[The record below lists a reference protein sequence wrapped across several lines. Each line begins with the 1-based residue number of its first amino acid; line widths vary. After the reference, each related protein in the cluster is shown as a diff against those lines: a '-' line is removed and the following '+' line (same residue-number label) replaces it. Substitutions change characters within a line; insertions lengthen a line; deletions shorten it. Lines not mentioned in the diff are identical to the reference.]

1 MSSWNK
7 WLWGGLGWTIGGPI
21 GGIIG
26 FALGAITE
34 KPIQKRRGRPPST
47 QPGDFGTVLLILCAS
62 LMKADNRVL
71 KSELDFVKNFIVTQ
85 FGSTYA
91 SQRLKL
97 LQQILKQD
105 YDIIPVCYQIKTH
118 LDYASRLELLH
129 LLYGLALSD
138 GHFHAQEKQFIDKVA
153 SFIGIRSADQISIRA
168 MFVKRQ
174 TPTSAYK
181 ILEIPE
187 NASVDEIKKAYR
199 KMAKKYHPDKLHH
212 LGPEFQKDAQE
223 KFKKVSD
230 AYDKLKKQKGFN

>member
-26 FALGAITE
+26 FAIGALTE
-34 KPIQKRRGRPPST
+34 TPMEKRRGRPPAT

-62 LMKADNRVL
+62 LMKADNKIL
-71 KSELDFVKNFIVTQ
+71 KSELVFIKKFIVNQ
-85 FGSTYA
+85 FGNEYA
-91 SQRLKL
+91 PQRLKL

-105 YDIIPVCYQIKTH
+105 YDISPVCQQIKTH

-138 GHFHAQEKQFIDKVA
+138 GQFHEKEKDFIDTIA
-153 SFIGIRSADQISIRA
+153 SYIGIRSADQISIRA
-168 MFVKRQ
+168 MFVKAKK
-174 TPTSAYK
+174 SAYK
-181 ILEIPE
+181 ILEISE
-187 NASVDEIKKAYR
+187 EASKDEIKAAYR

-212 LGPEFQKDAQE
+212 LGPDFQKDAQE
-223 KFKKVSD
+223 KFKKVND
-230 AYDKLKKQKGFN
+230 AYETLKKLKGFN